1 MACRSSPRPGIQ
13 VGGGLADTGTNGRA
27 RCFRPYRQSLES
39 SSVRIWAVANQKGG
53 VGKTTT
59 VVTLGGLLAERGKR
73 VLVVDLDPHGSLTS
87 WFGYDPDTI
96 AHSVFDLFQHQGKV
110 PEGLPA
116 QLITETSCKGLSLL
130 PASAALAT
138 LERRMIGVEGMGL
151 IISRALTQ
159 LWDDFDYVLLDNTP
173 SLGVLMVN
181 ALAAAQHLIIPVQ
194 TEFLAIKGLERMLH
208 TLQMIMRS
216 QKNALAYT
224 IVPTL
229 FDRRTQASVKS
240 LNLLRKT
247 YRETLWQFAVP
258 VDTKFRDASQAGLI
272 PSAMDADTHG
282 VRAYSHL
289 LDDLM
294 ARVGGVKER
303 QHA

>member
-1 MACRSSPRPGIQ
+1 
-13 VGGGLADTGTNGRA
+13 VH
-27 RCFRPYRQSLES
+27 
-39 SSVRIWAVANQKGG
+39 SVRIWAVANQKGG
-53 VGKTTT
+53 VGKTTS
-59 VVTLGGLLAERGKR
+59 VVALGGLLAESGKR

-110 PEGLPA
+110 PDGLPA
-116 QLITETSCKGLSLL
+116 QLITETSCPGLSLL
-130 PASAALAT
+130 PASTALAT
-138 LERRMIGVEGMGL
+138 LERRMVGVEGMGL
-151 IISRALTQ
+151 IISRALAQ

-208 TLQMIMRS
+208 TLTMIMRS
-216 QKNALAYT
+216 QKNQLSYT

-240 LNLLRKT
+240 LNLLRRS
-247 YRETLWQFAVP
+247 YREHLWQFAIP

-272 PSAMDADTHG
+272 PSALDAQTRG

-289 LDDLM
+289 LDDL
-294 ARVGGVKER
+294 ASRAGSVRER

>member
-1 MACRSSPRPGIQ
+1 MFPEQ
-13 VGGGLADTGTNGRA
+13 VFLENSCGDEVGDECGNG
-27 RCFRPYRQSLES
+27 YGVH
-39 SSVRIWAVANQKGG
+39 SVRIWAVANQKGG
-53 VGKTTT
+53 VGKTTS
-59 VVTLGGLLAERGKR
+59 VVTLGGLLAESGKR

-110 PEGLPA
+110 PDGLPA
-116 QLITETSCKGLSLL
+116 QLITETSCPGLSLL
-130 PASAALAT
+130 PASTALAT
-138 LERRMIGVEGMGL
+138 LERRMVGVEGMGL
-151 IISRALTQ
+151 IVSRALTQ

-208 TLQMIMRS
+208 TLTMIMRS
-216 QKNALAYT
+216 QKNQLSYT

-240 LNLLRKT
+240 LNQLRKT
-247 YRETLWQFAVP
+247 HSDTLWRFAIP
-258 VDTKFRDASQAGLI
+258 VDTKFRDSSQAGI
-272 PSAMDADTHG
+272 TPSSMDAETHG
-282 VRAYSHL
+282 VRGYARL
-289 LDDLM
+289 LSDLQEITRSV
-294 ARVGGVKER
+294 AER
-303 QHA
+303 RHG

>member
-1 MACRSSPRPGIQ
+1 M
-13 VGGGLADTGTNGRA
+13 
-27 RCFRPYRQSLES
+27 
-39 SSVRIWAVANQKGG
+39 RIWAVANQKGG
-53 VGKTTT
+53 VGKTTS
-59 VVTLGGLLAERGKR
+59 VVALGGLLAQRGKR

-87 WFGYDPDTI
+87 WFGHDPDTI

-110 PEGLPA
+110 PDGLPA
-116 QLITETSCKGLSLL
+116 QLITDTPCKGLSLL
-130 PASAALAT
+130 PASTALAT
-138 LERRMIGVEGMGL
+138 LERRMVGVEGMGL
-151 IISRALTQ
+151 IISRALAQ
-159 LWDDFDYVLLDNTP
+159 LWDDFDYVILDNTP

-181 ALAAAQHLIIPVQ
+181 ALAAAQHLVIPVQ

-216 QKNALAYT
+216 QKNELPYT

-247 YRETLWQFAVP
+247 YGEHLWRYAIP
-258 VDTKFRDASQAGLI
+258 VDTKFRDASQAGVV
-272 PSAMDADTHG
+272 PSELDAETHG

-289 LDDLM
+289 LDDLL
-294 ARVGGVKER
+294 ARTASLKER
-303 QHA
+303 QHG

>member
-1 MACRSSPRPGIQ
+1 M
-13 VGGGLADTGTNGRA
+13 
-27 RCFRPYRQSLES
+27 
-39 SSVRIWAVANQKGG
+39 RIWAVANQKGG
-53 VGKTTT
+53 VGKTTS
-59 VVTLGGLLAERGKR
+59 VVTLGGLLVERGKR

-87 WFGYDPDTI
+87 WFGYDPDSI

-116 QLITETSCKGLSLL
+116 QLLTETSCPGMSLL
-130 PASAALAT
+130 PASTALAT
-138 LERRMIGVEGMGL
+138 LERRMVGVEGMGL
-151 IISRALTQ
+151 IISRALAQ

-181 ALAAAQHLIIPVQ
+181 ALAAAQHLVVPVQ

-208 TLQMIMRS
+208 TLQMVMRS
-216 QKNALAYT
+216 QKNQLGYT

-247 YRETLWQFAVP
+247 YADALWRFAVP
-258 VDTKFRDASQAGLI
+258 VDTKFRDASQAGKV
-272 PSAMDADTHG
+272 PSVLDGETHG
-282 VRAYSHL
+282 VRAYRRL
-289 LDDLM
+289 LDDLLEQT
-294 ARVGGVKER
+294 GSSGEL
-303 QHA
+303 

>member
-1 MACRSSPRPGIQ
+1 M
-13 VGGGLADTGTNGRA
+13 
-27 RCFRPYRQSLES
+27 
-39 SSVRIWAVANQKGG
+39 RIWAVANQKGG

-59 VVTLGGLLAERGKR
+59 VVTLAGLLAEEGKR

-87 WFGYDPDTI
+87 WFGLDPDRL

-116 QLITETSCKGLSLL
+116 QLITETGVENLSLL
-130 PASAALAT
+130 PASSALAT
-138 LERRMIGVEGMGL
+138 LERRMVGVEGMGL
-151 IISRALTQ
+151 IMSRALAQ

-181 ALAAAQHLIIPVQ
+181 ALAAAQHLIVPVQ

-216 QKNALAYT
+216 QKNELPYT

-229 FDRRTQASVKS
+229 FDKRTQASLQS
-240 LNLLRKT
+240 LNILRKT
-247 YRETLWQFAVP
+247 YPERLWRFVIP
-258 VDTKFRDASQAGLI
+258 VDTRFRDASQAGVV
-272 PSAMDADTHG
+272 PSSLDTGTQG
-282 VRAYSHL
+282 VRAYRKLLQDL
-289 LDDLM
+289 LDNT
-294 ARVGGVKER
+294 AYWQG
-303 QHA
+303 AT

>member
-1 MACRSSPRPGIQ
+1 M
-13 VGGGLADTGTNGRA
+13 
-27 RCFRPYRQSLES
+27 
-39 SSVRIWAVANQKGG
+39 RIWAVANQKGG

-59 VVTLGGLLAERGKR
+59 VVTLGGLLAAEGKR

-87 WFGYDPDTI
+87 WFGYDPDSL

-116 QLITETSCKGLSLL
+116 QLIVETGCQGLSLL
-130 PASAALAT
+130 PASTALAT

-151 IISRALTQ
+151 IISRALAQ
-159 LWDDFDYVLLDNTP
+159 LWDDFDYVILDNTP

-181 ALAAAQHLIIPVQ
+181 ALAAAQHLIVPVQ

-216 QKNALAYT
+216 QKNALSYT

-229 FDRRTQASVKS
+229 FDRRTQASMQS
-240 LNLLRKT
+240 LNTLRKD
-247 YRETLWQFAVP
+247 YPNDLWRFVVP
-258 VDTKFRDASQAGLI
+258 VDTRFRDASQAGVVPHTL
-272 PSAMDADTHG
+272 DANTQG
-282 VRAYSHL
+282 VRAYRKL
-289 LDDLM
+289 LQDLLE
-294 ARVGGVKER
+294 GTTSWSGKTGT
-303 QHA
+303 